1 MESEHRILLID
12 DDKRF
17 TEVFSEIL
25 REEKYIVEVALSGTE
40 ALQKLEDDFFALLI
54 IDIGL
59 PDMDGLMLLKAI
71 NVACPDV
78 RKIILTG
85 NPSMENVKTAL
96 QNGAHDYVTK
106 PVQLQEIRDT
116 IKAQLQVFDSDI
128 KEKYK
133 TLG

>member
-1 MESEHRILLID
+1 MESEHKILLID

-25 REEKYIVEVALSGTE
+25 REEKYIAEVALSGTE
-40 ALQKLEDDFFALLI
+40 ALQKLEDDFYALLI

-71 NVACPDV
+71 SVAYPDV

-116 IKAQLQVFDSDI
+116 IKAQLRVFDSDI

>member
-1 MESEHRILLID
+1 MSNFNWT
-12 DDKRF
+12 RF
-17 TEVFSEIL
+17 SYFKIGSSKGL
-25 REEKYIVEVALSGTE
+25 
-40 ALQKLEDDFFALLI
+40 FFFLYRVNSAKIPLLI

-71 NVACPDV
+71 SVAYPDV

-116 IKAQLQVFDSDI
+116 IKAQLRVFDSDI